1 MIRIESLRKVY
12 RTVFLLHPQ
21 EALKGID
28 LQVRAGEIFGFI
40 GPNGAG
46 KSTTIKILTGLLRPG
61 SGLVEVLGGSPS
73 DPKRRMR
80 LGYLSEQPYF
90 YDYLSGWELLRFYG
104 SLGGLRGSDLEKRMR
119 WALELV
125 HAQGDWIHRRL
136 RTYSKG
142 MMQRVGLAQAVLTKP
157 ELLILDEPMSGL
169 DPLGRRD
176 VREAILSLN
185 RDGTT
190 VFYSSHVLAD
200 VEQIS
205 HRVAM
210 LVEGRV
216 VRSGTVAEVTSQEE
230 SSFRVQLVRNLDS
243 IPPGVC
249 QVGLAGFYECR
260 DEQARD
266 ALLEASLQTSNGV
279 LRLEQA
285 RPSLEDILAKE
296 VIHAEP

>member
-12 RTVFLLHPQ
+12 RTGFLLYPQ

-28 LQVRAGEIFGFI
+28 LHVNPGEIFGFI

-46 KSTTIKILTGLLRPG
+46 KSTTIKILTGLLRPS

-73 DPKRRMR
+73 DPRRRLR
-80 LGYLSEQPYF
+80 LGYLPEQPYF
-90 YDYLSGWELLRFYG
+90 YDYLSGWELLSFYG
-104 SLGGLRGSDLEKRMR
+104 RLGGLRGQELEKRMR

-125 HAQGDWIHRRL
+125 QAQGDWIYRRL

-142 MMQRVGLAQAVLTKP
+142 MMQRVGLAQAVLTRP
-157 ELLILDEPMSGL
+157 DLLILDEPMSGL

-185 RDGTT
+185 REGTT

-216 VRSGTVAEVTSQEE
+216 VRSGTVAEVTAQEK
-230 SSFRVQLVRNLDS
+230 SSYRVQLERALDQL
-243 IPPGVC
+243 PPGIS
-249 QVGLAGFYECR
+249 QAGLDGFYECR
-260 DEQARD
+260 DALARD
-266 ALLEASLQTSNGV
+266 ALLGVCLQMNNGV
-279 LRLEQA
+279 LRLELA
-285 RPSLEDILAKE
+285 RPSLEDILAQE
-296 VIHAEP
+296 VTHAEP